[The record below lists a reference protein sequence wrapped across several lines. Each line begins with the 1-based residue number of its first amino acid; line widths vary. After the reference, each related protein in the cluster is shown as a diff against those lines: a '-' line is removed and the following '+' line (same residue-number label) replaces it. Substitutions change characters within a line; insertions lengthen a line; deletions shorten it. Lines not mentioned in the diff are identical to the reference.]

1 MVVERR
7 THLDGTDFDNGHIS
21 MLIISGENDISYTY
35 VDYNL
40 AEAITGESRIF
51 NRHQNLKM
59 KEAIKSHTKG

>member
-1 MVVERR
+1 MVVARR

-40 AEAITGESRIF
+40 ADAITGESRIF
-51 NRHQNLKM
+51 TRHQNLKM
-59 KEAIKSHTKG
+59 KESIKSHTKG

>member
-35 VDYNL
+35 VD
-40 AEAITGESRIF
+40 
-51 NRHQNLKM
+51 
-59 KEAIKSHTKG
+59 